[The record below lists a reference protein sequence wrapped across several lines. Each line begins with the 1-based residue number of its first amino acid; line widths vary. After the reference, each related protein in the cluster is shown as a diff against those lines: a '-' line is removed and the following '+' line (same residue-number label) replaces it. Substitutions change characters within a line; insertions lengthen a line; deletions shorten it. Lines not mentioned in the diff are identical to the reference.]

1 MSEVEILPEALAVKV
16 QLRMVPINY
25 LDYEQSQSG
34 VLREIRRLNTKLKK
48 TEARINRV
56 EIQAKIKK
64 LRCIDNDLQKAME
77 L

>member
-1 MSEVEILPEALAVKV
+1 MSEVEILPEGLAVKV

-34 VLREIRRLNTKLKK
+34 VLREIWRLQRKLKR
-48 TEARINRV
+48 TEARINQIEV
-56 EIQAKIKK
+56 QAKIKK
-64 LRCIDNDLQKAME
+64 LRCIGNDLQKAME

>member
-1 MSEVEILPEALAVKV
+1 MSEVEILSEPLAAKV

-25 LDYEQSQSG
+25 LDYEQSQRG
-34 VLREIRRLNTKLKK
+34 ALREMWRLQRKLKRTVAK
-48 TEARINRV
+48 INRV

-64 LRCIDNDLQKAME
+64 LKCITNDLQKAME